1 MEPSA
6 SLTSLWGSEGH
17 GSPLK
22 SQPSTPSKSLG
33 KDILGEEVT
42 SFYEDAGLGGIA
54 REAKLIDPSG
64 TLRSDGNLQQVTRVV
79 HLPQL
84 ISPKPSPMK
93 TTTQILP
100 KVATIVTTTN
110 VNTLP
115 VILTPQRQ
123 VLATGSP
130 SQSQTFTPVALQS
143 PSWTTGS
150 SQKRR
155 GDFSDEFDNS
165 SKRKKRENQKESK
178 GLRHF
183 SMKVC
188 EKVQQKGITSYNEVA
203 EELVREFSQ
212 PAHQFLPSESHQYD
226 QKNIRRRVYDA
237 LNVLMAMNI
246 ISKEK
251 KEIKWIGLPTNSRQ
265 ECDKLE
271 TEKRKKL
278 ESIRQK
284 KSQLQELLLQQI
296 AFKNLVTRNK
306 RLEDTGASPPTSNS
320 AIHLPYIIVNTS
332 KKTVIDCSISN
343 DKYEYLFNFNDTFQ
357 IHDDIEVLKRM
368 GMAYG
373 LEKGQCTLSDLER
386 AKTMIPKTLEPYLA
400 EMAQQSQSTSS
411 TTIIAGPSG
420 IHTQSASKPHLPGD
434 PQFSPLAVPLSHSVD
449 AEVALATADLAIS
462 QSSSLSSYS
471 DAGPSRGATDTPS
484 SLLDTDS
491 DESSRES
498 FQV

>member
-1 MEPSA
+1 MESSA
-6 SLTSLWGSEGH
+6 SLTSLWGPEGQ

-22 SQPSTPSKSLG
+22 TQPSTPSKSSG
-33 KDILGEEVT
+33 KDIVGDEVI
-42 SFYEDAGLGGIA
+42 SFYDDAGLGGIA

-64 TLRSDGNLQQVTRVV
+64 ILRRDTNLQQVTRVIQ
-79 HLPQL
+79 LPQF

-110 VNTLP
+110 VSGLP
-115 VILTPQRQ
+115 MILTPQRPCTT
-123 VLATGSP
+123 VLAASP
-130 SQSQTFTPVALQS
+130 SQSQFTPVSLQS
-143 PSWTTGS
+143 PSWSGS
-150 SQKRR
+150 SQKRKA
-155 GDFSDEFDNS
+155 DFSDEFDNS
-165 SKRKKRENQKESK
+165 NKRKKREKESK

-271 TEKRKKL
+271 TEKRKRL
-278 ESIRQK
+278 DSIRQK

-373 LEKGQCTLSDLER
+373 LEKGQCSHSDLER

-400 EMAQQSQSTSS
+400 EMAQQSQSSSS

-420 IHTQSASKPHLPGD
+420 IQTQGASKTHLPGD
-434 PQFSPLAVPLSHSVD
+434 PQFSPLAVPLALAHSVD

-484 SLLDTDS
+484 SLLDSES